1 MNRHRY
7 TNRRHQVQ
15 RLTLWDA
22 LAILALSAAL
32 WEILFGIIGAL
43 IELSHFLENN

>member
-1 MNRHRY
+1 MNRRRY

-32 WEILFGIIGAL
+32 WYGVWVFVGVVT
-43 IELSHFLENN
+43 ELLHFLENN